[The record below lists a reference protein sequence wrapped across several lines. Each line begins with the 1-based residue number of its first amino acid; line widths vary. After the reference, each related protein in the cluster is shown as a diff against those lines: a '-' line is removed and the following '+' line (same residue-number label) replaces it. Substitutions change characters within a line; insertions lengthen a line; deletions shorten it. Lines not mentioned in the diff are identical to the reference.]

1 MPISSTRSTLA
12 RMWELL
18 QLLPSGPPGMTATQ
32 AREKLASAGYEAS
45 KRTIERD
52 LNELS
57 RLFPL
62 QCNNKGTPYGWYWT
76 PGKSANLP
84 GISIS
89 EALTLK
95 LVESSIKPLI
105 PQWMLQGL
113 ASRFDQAQE
122 KLDALSQENPAARW
136 PEYVAS
142 VTPNMILLPPEIAPD
157 ILATLQKALVEGV
170 QIEAIYRSAHKRQLK
185 SFILNPAALVQR
197 GHTTYLLAS
206 SEGFIDIRQYVLHRF
221 QSIRLLN
228 TARQEPE
235 DFDLQRYIDDKL
247 MQFGQRGEIRLE
259 AWVSDQLGDILQ
271 ETPLS
276 TDMYLEPCEDSA
288 GYDLTATVT
297 DTWEL
302 RWWILSH
309 AGSIVVRQPAVL
321 SQDIKAKLAKALGQY
336 QEPHS

>member
-1 MPISSTRSTLA
+1 MPMSSTHSAIA

-18 QLLPSGPPGMTATQ
+18 QLLPDGPPGMTAAE
-32 AREKLASAGYEAS
+32 ARERLASAGYEVS

-52 LNELS
+52 LIELS

-62 QCNNKGTPYGWYWT
+62 QCNNKGTPFGWYWT

-84 GISIS
+84 GINIS

-95 LVESSIKPLI
+95 LVESSIKPLV
-105 PQWMLQGL
+105 PQWMLHGL
-113 ASRFDQAQE
+113 ASRFEQAQE
-122 KLDALSQENPAARW
+122 KLEALSQENPAARW
-136 PEYVAS
+136 PKYVAS
-142 VTPNMILLPPEIAPD
+142 VTPNMILLPPEIAPKV
-157 ILATLQKALVEGV
+157 LTALQQALIEGV
-170 QIEAIYRSAHKRQLK
+170 QVEAIYHSSHKRQVK
-185 SFILNPAALVQR
+185 TFILNPAALVQR

-206 SEGFIDIRQYVLHRF
+206 SEGFTDIRQYVLHRF
-221 QSIRLLN
+221 QTIRLLD
-228 TARQEPE
+228 TDRQEPKG
-235 DFDLQRYIDDKL
+235 FDLQRYIDDKL
-247 MQFGQRGEIRLE
+247 MQFGQRGEIRME

-276 TDMYLEPCEDSA
+276 TDMCLEPCEDSA
-288 GYDLTATVT
+288 GYHLTATVT

-309 AGSIVVRQPAVL
+309 AGSIVVRRPAVL

-336 QEPHS
+336 QETR

>member
-18 QLLPSGPPGMTATQ
+18 QLLPNGAPGMTAAE
-32 AREKLASAGYEAS
+32 AREKLASVGYEAS

-62 QCNNKGTPYGWYWT
+62 QCNSKGMPYGWYWT

-95 LVESSIKPLI
+95 LVESSIRPLI

-113 ASRFDQAQE
+113 ESRFDQAQE
-122 KLDALSQENPAARW
+122 KLEALSQENLVARW
-136 PEYVAS
+136 PNYVAS
-142 VTPNMILLPPEIAPD
+142 VTPNMVLLAPQVAPGH
-157 ILATLQKALVEGV
+157 ISTLQQALLQGLQV
-170 QIEAIYRSAHKRQLK
+170 EAIYRSSNKQQVK
-185 SFILNPAALVQR
+185 SLILNPAAMVQR

-206 SEGFIDIRQYVLHRF
+206 NEGFADIRQYALHRF
-221 QSIRLLN
+221 QSVRLL
-228 TARQEPE
+228 ESLSCKPE
-235 DFDLQRYIDDKL
+235 HFDLQRYLDDKL
-247 MQFGQRGEIRLE
+247 MQFGQGRQIRLE
-259 AWVSDQLGDILQ
+259 AWVSDQLGDLLQ

-276 TDMYLEPCEDSA
+276 EDMCLEQCENSM
-288 GYDLTATVT
+288 GHSLTAMVT

-302 RWWILSH
+302 RWWLLSH
-309 AGSIVVRQPAVL
+309 AGSVVVKQPAEL
-321 SQDIKAKLAKALGQY
+321 RQDIKAKLAKALEQY
-336 QEPHS
+336 QEISL

>member
-18 QLLPSGPPGMTATQ
+18 QLLPSGPPGMTAAQ

-62 QCNNKGTPYGWYWT
+62 QCNSKGTPYGWYWT
-76 PGKSANLP
+76 PGKAANLP

-95 LVESSIKPLI
+95 LVESSVRPLI

-113 ASRFDQAQE
+113 ESRFAQAQE
-122 KLDALSQENPAARW
+122 KLEVLATDNPSARW
-136 PEYVAS
+136 PRYVAS
-142 VTPNMILLPPEIAPD
+142 VTPNMILLPPRVIADALP
-157 ILATLQKALVEGV
+157 TLQQALVEEFQV
-170 QIEAIYRSAHKRQLK
+170 EAIYRSSHKQELK
-185 SFILNPAALVQR
+185 SLILNPAGLVQR

-206 SEGFIDIRQYVLHRF
+206 SEGFTDIRQYALHRF
-221 QSIRLLN
+221 QSIRLLD
-228 TARQEPE
+228 TARQQPE
-235 DFDLQRYIDDKL
+235 GFDLQRYIDDKL
-247 MQFGQRGEIRLE
+247 MQFGQRGEIRLQ
-259 AWVSDQLGDILQ
+259 AWVSDKLGDILQ

-276 TDMYLEPCEDSA
+276 EDMCLEPCEDPA
-288 GYDLTATVT
+288 GYNLMTTVT

-309 AGSIVVRQPAVL
+309 TGSIVVRQPAAL
-321 SQDIKAKLAKALGQY
+321 SQDIKAKLEKALGQY
-336 QEPHS
+336 QEVSL

>member
-18 QLLPSGPPGMTATQ
+18 QLLPSGPPGMSAAQ
-32 AREKLASAGYEAS
+32 ARERLSSAGYETS
-45 KRTIERD
+45 KRTVERD

-62 QCNNKGTPYGWYWT
+62 QCNSKGTPYGWYWT

-95 LVESSIKPLI
+95 LVESSLKPLI

-136 PEYVAS
+136 PQYVAS

-157 ILATLQKALVEGV
+157 VLTALQQALVEGV
-170 QIEAIYRSAHKRQLK
+170 QVEAAYRSAHKRQVK
-185 SFILNPAALVQR
+185 TVILNPAALVQR

-206 SEGFIDIRQYVLHRF
+206 SEGFTDIRQYVLHRF
-221 QSIRLLN
+221 QSIRLLD
-228 TARQEPE
+228 TASQEPE
-235 DFDLQRYIDDKL
+235 DFDLQRYLEDKL
-247 MQFGQRGEIRLE
+247 MQFGRRGDIRLE
-259 AWVSDQLGDILQ
+259 AWVSEQLGDILQ

-276 TDMYLEPCEDSA
+276 KDMCLEPCEDSA
-288 GYDLTATVT
+288 GYNLTATVI

-309 AGSIVVRQPAVL
+309 AASIVVRQPEAL

-336 QEPHS
+336 QETR